1 MTLGMAKKRNRNKRI
16 KYTDLIE
23 RNFKKK
29 KNSTSMCD
37 AFDMINRGNM
47 YELGSNV

>member
-16 KYTDLIE
+16 KYTDFIE
-23 RNFKKK
+23 RNFK

-47 YELGSNV
+47 YELGSYV

>member
-1 MTLGMAKKRNRNKRI
+1 MAKKRNRNKRI
-16 KYTDLIE
+16 KYTDFIE
-23 RNFKKK
+23 RNFKKT
-29 KNSTSMCD
+29 STSMCD

>member
-16 KYTDLIE
+16 KYTDFIE

-29 KNSTSMCD
+29 TVQVCVMHL
-37 AFDMINRGNM
+37 I
-47 YELGSNV
+47 

>member
-16 KYTDLIE
+16 KYTDFIE
-23 RNFKKK
+23 RNFQK

-47 YELGSNV
+47 YELGSYV

>member
-29 KNSTSMCD
+29 KQ
-37 AFDMINRGNM
+37 
-47 YELGSNV
+47 YKYV

>member
-1 MTLGMAKKRNRNKRI
+1 MTLGMAKKG
-16 KYTDLIE
+16 IE
-23 RNFKKK
+23 TKESNTLTSQKGTSKKT
-29 KNSTSMCD
+29 STSMCD

>member
-23 RNFKKK
+23 RNFKNKT
-29 KNSTSMCD
+29 STSMCD

>member
-16 KYTDLIE
+16 KYTDFIE

-29 KNSTSMCD
+29 QYK
-37 AFDMINRGNM
+37 
-47 YELGSNV
+47 YV

>member
-16 KYTDLIE
+16 KYTDFIE
-23 RNFKKK
+23 RNFKK

>member
-1 MTLGMAKKRNRNKRI
+1 MTLGMAKKKEQKQKNQIHCLNRKE
-16 KYTDLIE
+16 LQ
-23 RNFKKK
+23 

-37 AFDMINRGNM
+37 AFDMINRGKM